1 MQYQFNPLPWFKSGL
16 FWRTFFLLALLVTA
30 SMATW
35 FISFKVV
42 ERKPRA
48 QQISAQIVSMVTITR
63 AALTHS
69 AEDKRRQL
77 LIDLASNEGIRI
89 YLLEDD
95 DQIVTPDENPFFK
108 ELSQRIRQKLGAET
122 RFAKDVNGESG
133 FWLSFSI
140 DADQYWLQ
148 LEPDRIQDE
157 TGLQILGWAS
167 VSLML
172 TLIGA
177 IFISKLI
184 NNPLSQLSAAAR
196 ELANGRRPLPLPE
209 TGAKEIKETNIS
221 FNQMVSDLARIE
233 QDRAL
238 ILAGISHDLRTPITR
253 LQLEVEMAPLDD
265 STRSGMQSDL
275 SQMDSIINQFLD
287 YAKPFEDH
295 TIASVDLGELAEQIA
310 TKYLRLENC
319 EINLEIERNLWIN
332 GIEIEIKRCINNL
345 FENARRYGRSLP
357 DEKLRLNLVCKPTE
371 LDGQRRI
378 LFELRDYGC
387 GVPESELHRMLQPFT
402 RLDLARGQ
410 ASGSG
415 LGLAIVER
423 IVKRHSGRIHI
434 RNHNQGGLQISIYLP
449 PAK

>member
-1 MQYQFNPLPWFKSGL
+1 MQYQFNPLPWFRSGL
-16 FWRTFFLLALLVTA
+16 FWRTFFLLAILVTA

-35 FISFKVV
+35 FVSFKVV

-69 AEDKRRQL
+69 AQDKRRQL

-89 YLLEDD
+89 YLLEEEDEIVVP
-95 DQIVTPDENPFFK
+95 DQDPFFK
-108 ELSQRIRQKLGAET
+108 ELSQRIRQKLGGET
-122 RFAKDVNGESG
+122 RFATEVNGEPG
-133 FWLSFSI
+133 FWLSFNI
-140 DADQYWLQ
+140 EADQYWLR

-167 VSLML
+167 VTLIL

-184 NNPLSQLSAAAR
+184 NNPLSRLSVAAR
-196 ELANGRRPLPLPE
+196 ELANGRTPLPLPE
-209 TGAKEIKETNIS
+209 SGAREIKETNIS
-221 FNQMVSDLARIE
+221 FNQMVADLARIE

-253 LQLEVEMAPLDD
+253 MQLEVEMAPLDE
-265 STRSGMQSDL
+265 TARSGMQSDL

-295 TIASVDLGELAEQIA
+295 TITSVDLGLISEQIA
-310 TKYLRLENC
+310 SQYIRLESC
-319 EINLEIERNLWIN
+319 EIKLDIEPKLWIN
-332 GIEIEIKRCINNL
+332 GIEIEIKRCISNL
-345 FENARRYGRSLP
+345 FENARRYGRSTQ
-357 DEKLRLNLVCKPTE
+357 DGKMKLELVCRATE
-371 LDGQRRI
+371 LDGSKRI
-378 LFELRDYGC
+378 LFDIRDHGC
-387 GVPESELHRMLQPFT
+387 GVPDSELNRMLQPFT

-410 ASGSG
+410 ANGSG

-423 IVKRHSGRIHI
+423 IVKRHSGKIHI
-434 RNHNQGGLQISIYLP
+434 RNHEAGGLQISIYLP

>member
-1 MQYQFNPLPWFKSGL
+1 MQYQFNPLPWFRSGL
-16 FWRTFFLLALLVTA
+16 FWRTFFLLAILVTA

-35 FISFKVV
+35 FVSFKVV

-89 YLLEDD
+89 YLLEEEDE
-95 DQIVTPDENPFFK
+95 IVAPDEDPFFK
-108 ELSQRIRQKLGAET
+108 ELSQRIRQKLGSET
-122 RFAKDVNGESG
+122 RFAMEVNGEQG
-133 FWLSFSI
+133 FWLSFNI
-140 DADQYWLQ
+140 EADQYWLR

-167 VSLML
+167 VTLIL

-184 NNPLSQLSAAAR
+184 NNPLSRLSVAAR
-196 ELANGRRPLPLPE
+196 ELANGRTPLPLPE
-209 TGAKEIKETNIS
+209 SGAREIKETNIS
-221 FNQMVSDLARIE
+221 FNQMVADLARIE

-253 LQLEVEMAPLDD
+253 MQLEVEMAPLDE
-265 STRSGMQSDL
+265 TARSGMQSDL

-295 TIASVDLGELAEQIA
+295 TITSVDLGLISEQIA
-310 TKYLRLENC
+310 SQYMRLESC
-319 EINLEIERNLWIN
+319 EITLDIEPQLWIN
-332 GIEIEIKRCINNL
+332 GIEIEIKRCISNL
-345 FENARRYGRSLP
+345 FENARRYGRSTQ
-357 DEKLRLNLVCKPTE
+357 DETLKLELVCKATE
-371 LDGQRRI
+371 LEGSKRI
-378 LFELRDYGC
+378 LFGIRDHGS
-387 GVPESELHRMLQPFT
+387 GVPDSELNRMLQPFT

-410 ASGSG
+410 ANGSG

-423 IVKRHSGRIHI
+423 IVKRHSGKIHMS
-434 RNHNQGGLQISIYLP
+434 NHEAGGLQISIYLP

>member
-1 MQYQFNPLPWFKSGL
+1 MQYQFNPLPWFRSGL
-16 FWRTFFLLALLVTA
+16 FWRTFFLLSVLVTA
-30 SMATW
+30 SMTTW
-35 FISFKVV
+35 FVSFKVV

-48 QQISAQIVSMVTITR
+48 QQISGQIVSMVTITR

-89 YLLEDD
+89 YLLEDED
-95 DQIVTPDENPFFK
+95 EIITPDNDPFFN
-108 ELSQRIRQKLGAET
+108 ELSQRIRQKLGVET
-122 RFAKDVNGESG
+122 RFAKEVNGEAG
-133 FWLSFSI
+133 FWLSFNI
-140 DADQYWLQ
+140 EADQYWLR

-167 VSLML
+167 VTLVL

-184 NNPLSQLSAAAR
+184 NNPLSRLSAAAR
-196 ELANGRRPLPLPE
+196 ELANGRKPSPLPE
-209 TGAKEIKETNIS
+209 SGAREIKETNIS

-233 QDRAL
+233 EDRAL

-253 LQLEVEMAPLDD
+253 MQLEVEMAPLDD
-265 STRSGMQSDL
+265 SARSGMQADL

-295 TIASVDLGELAEQIA
+295 TITSVDLSLICEQIA
-310 TKYLRLENC
+310 TQYRRLESC
-319 EINLEIERNLWIN
+319 EINLNIDSNLWIN
-332 GIEIEIKRCINNL
+332 GIEIEIKRCISNL
-345 FENARRYGRSLP
+345 LENARRYGRSTT
-357 DEKLRLNLVCKPTE
+357 DGKLKLDVECKLTE
-371 LDGQRRI
+371 LDGVKRTL
-378 LFELRDYGC
+378 LFIRDYGP
-387 GVPESELHRMLQPFT
+387 GVPESELSRMLQPFT

-410 ASGSG
+410 ANGSG

-423 IVKRHSGRIHI
+423 IVKRHSGKIQI
-434 RNHNQGGLQISIYLP
+434 RNHEYGGLQISIFLP
-449 PAK
+449 IGK